1 MKIKR
6 KPENR
11 FLEKMVDNAEPV
23 LVCVGA
29 AFAVTVLTLL
39 VSMIYKLGKATPD
52 EMFAL
57 IVISLFIGFGAG
69 CIFSLKS
76 WRRQRG
82 RTDDST
88 SD

>member
-1 MKIKR
+1 MKTKR
-6 KPENR
+6 KPENL

-23 LVCVGA
+23 LVCAAA
-29 AFAVTVLTLL
+29 AFAVSVLTLF
-39 VSMIYKLGKATPD
+39 VSITYKLGKATPD

-57 IVISLFIGFGAG
+57 IVPSLIIGFGAG
-69 CIFSLKS
+69 CIWSLKS

-88 SD
+88 SE

>member
-1 MKIKR
+1 METKR

-39 VSMIYKLGKATPD
+39 VSITYKLGQATPM

-57 IVISLFIGFGAG
+57 IAPSLIIGYGAG
-69 CIFSLKS
+69 RFHSLKS
-76 WRRQRG
+76 WRQRRG
-82 RTDDST
+82 
-88 SD
+88 